1 MSRLS
6 SNRSQ
11 TPSKNGLPARA
22 GLRRLKRR
30 AAPLLAALAV
40 AGGAVAA
47 AAAFADNRPSASG
60 PALTSITLQ
69 LDPITAIAQDKGFL
83 KSEYAKIGVNQVT
96 LVAPGTAQMIGA
108 EAAQLNSGGIAV
120 AQRMIY
126 PAVVHRANGLDA
138 VIVWESQPS
147 DKYRTP
153 LLARAGNDRINDVR
167 DLDGKK
173 FASSR
178 VSCYWTAPFE
188 TLIKAGLPLDS
199 RTTRGRVRYQSIDS
213 TNVVTAAL
221 LSGAIDA
228 TAMHL
233 GTSNA
238 AALYLSHQ
246 VKVIGRTPDHGE
258 YTDGAGRVSYFAM
271 RSFADQHPEAIHAF
285 LVAIEQARTWALA
298 HPDEAAQIVAHET
311 RVPVE
316 IARFQ
321 ITDPSEFDFMAG
333 EPDADNVR
341 TTIKQFQAWYVA
353 HGDDILSERHLSDGQ
368 IDAMVDGR
376 FFAGGKY
383 SAYQ

>member
-1 MSRLS
+1 MARLLPSSRKVTGGRQKRTAVL
-6 SNRSQ
+6 RALG
-11 TPSKNGLPARA
+11 GLFVGAA
-22 GLRRLKRR
+22 G
-30 AAPLLAALAV
+30 V
-40 AGGAVAA
+40 GGIAYAVAA
-47 AAAFADNRPSASG
+47 TNTPQAAP
-60 PALTSITLQ
+60 PLTSITLQ
-69 LDPITAIAQDKGFL
+69 LDPITAIAQDKGFF
-83 KSEYAKIGVNQVT
+83 KQEYAKIGVTQVN

-147 DKYRTP
+147 NKYRTP
-153 LLARAGNDRINDVR
+153 LLARADNDKINTIQ

-188 TLIKAGLPLDS
+188 TLTKAGLPLDS
-199 RTTRGRVRYQSIDS
+199 REKQGRVRYQSVDS
-213 TNVVTAAL
+213 PSVVTAAL

-246 VKVIGRTPDHGE
+246 VKVIGRTPDNGE
-258 YTDGAGRVSYFAM
+258 YDDGAGRVSYFAM
-271 RSFADQHPEAIHAF
+271 RSFADKYPDAIKAF
-285 LVAIEQARTWALA
+285 LVSLQEARTWALA
-298 HPDEAAQIVAHET
+298 HPDDAAQIVARDT
-311 RVPVE
+311 RVPVN

-321 ITDPSEFDFMAG
+321 ITDPSQFFFMGG
-333 EPDADNVR
+333 EPNANYVR
-341 TTIKQFQAWYVA
+341 ATIKRFQAWYVD
-353 HGDDILSERHLSDGQ
+353 HGDDILSQRHLSDPQ
-368 IDAMVDGR
+368 IDALVDGR
-376 FFAGGKY
+376 FFAGGQY
-383 SAYQ
+383 SIYH

>member
-1 MSRLS
+1 MNASSR
-6 SNRSQ
+6 RTTIGRQ
-11 TPSKNGLPARA
+11 KGRV
-22 GLRRLKRR
+22 LRRTLVG
-30 AAPLLAALAV
+30 LI
-40 AGGAVAA
+40 AGTAGVGGIAY
-47 AAAFADNRPSASG
+47 AFAATDAPAAK

-83 KSEYAKIGVNQVT
+83 KQEYAKIGVDKVT
-96 LVAPGTAQMIGA
+96 LVAPGSSQMIGA
-108 EAAQLNSGGIAV
+108 EAAQLNGGGIAV

-153 LLARAGNDRINDVR
+153 LLARADNDQINSIK

-188 TLIKAGLPLDS
+188 DFTKAGLPLDS
-199 RTTRGRVRYQSIDS
+199 REKQGRVRYQSVDS
-213 TNVVTAAL
+213 PSVVTAAL

-246 VKVIGRTPDHGE
+246 VKVIGRSPDNGE
-258 YTDGAGRVSYFAM
+258 YVNGAGRVSYFAM
-271 RSFADQHPEAIHAF
+271 RSFADKYPEAIRAF
-285 LVAIEQARTWALA
+285 LLSLQEARQWTLA
-298 HPDEAAQIVAHET
+298 HPDEAAQIVARET
-311 RVPVE
+311 RVPVN

-321 ITDPSEFDFMAG
+321 ISDPSQFFFMGG
-333 EPDADNVR
+333 EPNANNVR
-341 TTIKQFQAWYVA
+341 STIKQFQAWYVD
-353 HGDDILSERHLSDGQ
+353 HGDDILSERHLSDAQ
-368 IDAMVDGR
+368 IDALVDGR
-376 FFAGGKY
+376 FFAGGQY
-383 SAYQ
+383 SIYQ